1 MDSMSAVDDAEKYLY
16 EPTRTATNSVS
27 ELTVMH
33 RFVTAASE
41 SRGDS
46 LTTLGEALA

>member
-1 MDSMSAVDDAEKYLY
+1 MSAIEDAEKYMY
-16 EPTRTATNSVS
+16 EPARTATNSVS
-27 ELTVMH
+27 VLIVRQ

-46 LTTLGEALA
+46 LAEVGEALA